1 VVIVL
6 EEHSNEV
13 QDDYSTLSVS
23 DFGNQSESDSD
34 SAESPRDYSDFEVG
48 KPSNPD
54 TLPKQ
59 EEGLNPHA
67 PFIERMSGDGVLDET
82 GDYMDDVNIRHGDG
96 RSDARTYFNPDDAEH
111 SSVNY
116 ENLYKLNQGE
126 RIDRDR
132 SIKNRKADRERD
144 IGVLSSQLGLTRRQE
159 ERIKYIIDD
168 YNFNGMKFENVLL
181 AVVSLVA
188 AQDGRLV
195 HEETRWDDIVTGMGA
210 TNDRVDYYRDK
221 FMQETEYFQ

>member
-1 VVIVL
+1 MVIVL
-6 EEHSNEV
+6 DEHSNEV

-23 DFGNQSESDSD
+23 DF
-34 SAESPRDYSDFEVG
+34 EVG

-54 TLPKQ
+54 TLPRQ

-126 RIDRDR
+126 RVNDNER
-132 SIKNRKADRERD
+132 SIRGRKADRERD

-168 YNFNGMKFENVLL
+168 YDFNGMKFENVLL

-195 HEETRWDDIVTGMGA
+195 HEETRWDEIVTGMGA